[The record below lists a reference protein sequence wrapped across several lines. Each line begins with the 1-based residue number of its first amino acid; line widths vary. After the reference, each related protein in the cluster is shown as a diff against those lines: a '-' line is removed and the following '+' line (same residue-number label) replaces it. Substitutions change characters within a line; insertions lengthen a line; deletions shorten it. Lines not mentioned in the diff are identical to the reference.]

1 MAAKGPTP
9 IQEREL
15 TGLKYL
21 SRISSLLE
29 RLRPVGCERDKAG
42 NRTLFFDQYCSL
54 ILLYLFNPLVS
65 STRAL
70 VQASALKKV
79 QKKLGCSRA
88 SLGSLSEA
96 ASVFDPEAA

>member
-29 RLRPVGCERDKAG
+29 RLRPAGCERDKAG
-42 NRTLFFDQYCSL
+42 NRTLFMRKFDH
-54 ILLYLFNPLVS
+54 IHVS
-65 STRAL
+65 KEMHSEPHR
-70 VQASALKKV
+70 SDPD
-79 QKKLGCSRA
+79 R
-88 SLGSLSEA
+88 GS
-96 ASVFDPEAA
+96 